1 MDPLSF
7 AASLSALATVAF
19 QLVSYIG
26 SVKDGGEERR
36 KLGTQLTTLWMVL
49 QQLQT
54 QFATDLASGDQSWA
68 SKLQVLQ
75 QPGGIMSQIGDAL
88 TVLQAELQS
97 KTGGKKFLMQS
108 LRWPLDKADVDRAI
122 QQIYQ
127 LHQLLTGVLDQA
139 NIALSQEI
147 RKDGAAVK
155 DVIVGDELKSFLDW
169 ISPLNFLQR
178 QQLIF
183 TEARAGTGKWFLDD
197 DRYQQWEREI
207 GSVLW
212 CPGIPGAGKS
222 FLSTIIVDRLQTLQ
236 KTRTDQ
242 KVAVLMIYFAF
253 DDANSQSPNLILGS
267 LLKQV
272 LQYYSEVPQ
281 ELRMDFRKHRND
293 GTRPSH
299 DEIVKAL
306 ENALAQFDRIYIVM
320 DALDELLEEG
330 KRRELVESVSGLNK
344 KINLLVTSRPIESI
358 RKIFSSRTIYCDGC
372 EDPACLPSSGSSD
385 TEKAQDQKGHKF
397 FYHCVDCEDH
407 VSFDICQ
414 ACYDKGVVAIN
425 PEHEGHE
432 FVKRYCSLSIQ
443 ILARDEDLRSYVE
456 WRIEGHDTLRRCVD
470 KKVGLRDQIL
480 QRVIESAQGM

>member
-7 AASLSALATVAF
+7 AASLSALGAVAF

-26 SVKDGGEERR
+26 SVQEGGEERK

-49 QQLQT
+49 QQLQA

-68 SKLQVLQ
+68 EKLKILQ
-75 QPGGIMSQIGDAL
+75 QPGGVLSQIGEAL
-88 TVLQAELQS
+88 TLLQAKLQS
-97 KTGGKKFLMQS
+97 KTGGKKLLQS
-108 LRWPLDKADVDRAI
+108 FRWPLDKTEVERAI

-127 LHQLLTGVLDQA
+127 LHQLLTGVLSQA

-155 DVIVGDELKSFLDW
+155 DAIVGEELKSFLDW

-183 TEARAGTGKWFLDD
+183 KEARAGTGKWFMGDD
-197 DRYQQWEREI
+197 CYVQWERDSGCI
-207 GSVLW
+207 LW

-222 FLSTIIVDRLQTLQ
+222 FLSSIVIDRLQTLQ

-253 DDANSQSPNLILGS
+253 DDANSQSPDLVLGS

-272 LQYYSEVPQ
+272 LQYHLEVPQ
-281 ELRMDFRKHRND
+281 ELRKDFRKHRND

-306 ENALAQFDRIYIVM
+306 EDALAQFDRVYIVM
-320 DALDELLEEG
+320 DALDELLEER
-330 KRRELVESVSGLNK
+330 KRRELVESVSGLNE

-358 RKIFSSRTIYCDGC
+358 RKIFSSGTISCDGC
-372 EDPACLPSSGSSD
+372 EEPSRLLSNPSNDP
-385 TEKAQDQKGHKF
+385 ENAQDQKGNDY
-397 FYHCVDCEDH
+397 FYHCVGCEDNL
-407 VSFDICQ
+407 SFRLCQ
-414 ACYDKGVVAIN
+414 ACNDKGVLTIN

-443 ILARDEDLRSYVE
+443 ILARDEDLQSYVE
-456 WRIEGHDTLRRCVD
+456 WRIEGHDTLKRCVD
-470 KKVGLRDQIL
+470 KKISLRDQIL

>member
-26 SVKDGGEERR
+26 SVQDGGEERR
-36 KLGTQLTTLWMVL
+36 KLGAQLTTLWMVL

-54 QFATDLASGDQSWA
+54 QFAADLASGDQSWPE
-68 SKLQVLQ
+68 KLKILQ
-75 QPGGIMSQIGDAL
+75 QPGGVLSQIGEAL
-88 TVLQAELQS
+88 TVLQNKLQS
-97 KTGGKKFLMQS
+97 KTGGKNLLQS
-108 LRWPLDKADVDRAI
+108 LRWPLDKADVDRAV

-127 LHQLLTGVLDQA
+127 LHQLLTGVLSQA

-183 TEARAGTGKWFLDD
+183 KEARAGTGKWFMND
-197 DRYQQWEREI
+197 DRYGQWERVS
-207 GSVLW
+207 GSILW

-222 FLSTIIVDRLQTLQ
+222 FLSSIVIDRLQTLQ

-253 DDANSQSPNLILGS
+253 DDANSQSPDLVLGS

-272 LQYYSEVPQ
+272 LQYRLEIPQ
-281 ELRMDFRKHRND
+281 ELRTDFRKHRND

-306 ENALAQFDRIYIVM
+306 EDALAQFDRIYIVM
-320 DALDELLEEG
+320 DALDELLEER
-330 KRRELVESVSGLNK
+330 KRRELVESVSGLNE

-358 RKIFSSRTIYCDGC
+358 RKIFSSRTISCEGC
-372 EDPACLPSSGSSD
+372 KDPSRLPSNHSND
-385 TEKAQDQKGHKF
+385 PEKAQNQKGNRY
-397 FYHCVDCEDH
+397 FYHCVDCEDN
-407 VSFDICQ
+407 VSFDLCQ
-414 ACYDKGVVAIN
+414 ACHDRGVVTIN

-432 FVKRYCSLSIQ
+432 LVRRYCSLSIQ
-443 ILARDEDLRSYVE
+443 ILARDEDLQSYVE
-456 WRIEGHDTLRRCVD
+456 WRIKGHDTLKRCVD
-470 KKVGLRDQIL
+470 KKVGLRVQIL

>member
-26 SVKDGGEERR
+26 SVKEGGDERK

-68 SKLQVLQ
+68 ENLQVLQ
-75 QPGGIMSQIGDAL
+75 QPGGILSQIGEAL
-88 TVLQAELQS
+88 TVLQAKLQS
-97 KTGGKKFLMQS
+97 KTGGKKLLQS
-108 LRWPLDKADVDRAI
+108 LRWPLDKADVDRAV

-127 LHQLLTGVLDQA
+127 LHQLLTGVLNQT
-139 NIALSQEI
+139 NLALSQEI
-147 RKDGAAVK
+147 RKDGAEVK
-155 DVIVGDELKSFLDW
+155 DLIVGDELKSFLDW

-183 TEARAGTGKWFLDD
+183 KEARAGTGKWFLTD
-197 DRYQQWEREI
+197 DRYQQWERDS
-207 GSVLW
+207 GSIIW

-222 FLSTIIVDRLQTLQ
+222 FLSSIVIDRLQTLQ

-253 DDANSQSPNLILGS
+253 DDANSQSPDLILGS

-272 LQYYSEVPQ
+272 LQYCLEVPQ

-293 GTRPSH
+293 GTRPAH
-299 DEIVKAL
+299 DEIVSSL
-306 ENALAQFDRIYIVM
+306 EKALAQFERIYIVM
-320 DALDELLEEG
+320 DALDELLEEP
-330 KRRELVESVSGLNK
+330 KRRDLVQAISGLSE
-344 KINLLVTSRPIESI
+344 KINLMVTSRPLESI
-358 RKIFSSRTIYCDGC
+358 RKIFSNNTIYCDDCKG
-372 EDPACLPSSGSSD
+372 ASCLPSSDSSD
-385 TEKAQDQKGHKF
+385 LGNGQDQRPHEY
-397 FYHCVDCEDH
+397 FYHCVDCEDT
-407 VSFDICQ
+407 VSFDLCQ
-414 ACYDKGVVAIN
+414 ACYDKGPAAVN
-425 PEHEGHE
+425 PGHEGHE
-432 FVKRYCSLSIQ
+432 FVKRYCSLSIE
-443 ILARDEDLRSYVE
+443 ILAKDEDLQSYVE
-456 WRIEGHDTLRRCVD
+456 WRIEGHDTLKRCVD
-470 KKVGLRDQIL
+470 KKFGLRIQIL